1 MSWKFFVV
9 LHLVLFHNEVSSE
22 HNMEKLKYRVKKI
35 FYHAYDNYL
44 KYAYPLDE
52 LRPLSCDGH
61 DTWGSFSLTLVDALD
76 TLVIMDN
83 FTEFR
88 RAARA
93 LLQHLDSEK
102 NVNASVF
109 ETNIRVVGG
118 LISAH
123 LLSRRAG
130 FEVEPSWPC
139 SGALLR
145 QAEVFANKLLP
156 AFDTPTGMP
165 YGTVNFELGGVP
177 KGETTVTCVA
187 GIGTFILEF
196 GALSRLTGDPR
207 YEAAAMRALKAIWK
221 SWTARDATIGSG
233 VDSYFEYLVK
243 GAALFRLPEL
253 DAMFRE
259 YRIAIEKY
267 IRHGDW
273 NPMINKDK
281 GGVTM
286 PVFQSLE
293 AFWPG
298 LLVLTGDL
306 DGARRHL
313 IAYHEIWRQYG
324 FLPELYSLTEEK
336 AYKGRE
342 AYPLRPELIESI
354 LYVYRATLSARTSC
368 GFATVSDVTKH
379 TLEDRMESFFL
390 AETTKYL
397 YLLFDENNFIHQ
409 LPGEHSLTVSSRL
422 PSGLQCYPE
431 SGGYIFNT
439 EAHPIDPGALN
450 CCFASRLDEIEQA
463 SNVKMLLSNS
473 PQHIKL
479 TDNDETKPSNE
490 HNMNSITEID
500 LISAVDSV
508 FSEYFQSQLSDIS
521 LDNVFTW
528 MNNYSSFNCF
538 NNEPFYSDLIDSW
551 KELHEIVESSVL
563 KSGKDT
569 YLQGLLD
576 FSSTKAPLLTCPY
589 PPFQNRFAFSGLLTT
604 SN

>member
-1 MSWKFFVV
+1 
-9 LHLVLFHNEVSSE
+9 
-22 HNMEKLKYRVKKI
+22 
-35 FYHAYDNYL
+35 
-44 KYAYPLDE
+44 
-52 LRPLSCDGH
+52 
-61 DTWGSFSLTLVDALD
+61 
-76 TLVIMDN
+76 MDN
-83 FTEFR
+83 ASEFR

-93 LLQHLDSEK
+93 LLDHLDSEK
-102 NVNASVF
+102 NINASVF

-145 QAEVFANKLLP
+145 QAELFANKLLP
-156 AFDTPTGMP
+156 AFNTPTGMP
-165 YGTVNFELGGVP
+165 YGTVNFQLGGVP
-177 KGETTVTCVA
+177 NGETPVTCVA

-196 GALSRLTGDPR
+196 GTLSRLTGDPR
-207 YEAAAMRALKAIWK
+207 YEAAAMRALKAMWK
-221 SWTARDATIGSG
+221 YRSSIGLLGNHIDVITGSWTARDATIGSG

-253 DAMFRE
+253 DSMFRE
-259 YRIAIEKY
+259 YRVAIEKY

-281 GGVTM
+281 GGVTVA
-286 PVFQSLE
+286 VFQSLE

-298 LLVLTGDL
+298 LLALTGDIE
-306 DGARRHL
+306 GARRHL
-313 IAYHEIWRQYG
+313 IAYHEIWRKYG
-324 FLPELYSLTEEK
+324 FLPEFYSLTDEK

-354 LYVYRATLSARTSC
+354 LYVYRATRDPSLIDMGVDILTSIEVSARTPC

-409 LPGEHSLTVSSRL
+409 LPGERLSSERTARS

-431 SGGYIFNT
+431 LGGYIFNT

-450 CCFASRLDEIEQA
+450 CCFAPHLDDIVQA
-463 SNVKMLLSNS
+463 SKVETL
-473 PQHIKL
+473 L
-479 TDNDETKPSNE
+479 TDLNHFQQLNNNDDDEVDDNATDASGE
-490 HNMNSITEID
+490 VAEID
-500 LISAVDSV
+500 LLSTVDSI
-508 FSEYFQSQLSDIS
+508 FNEHIQSQLGDYDYYLFNDS
-521 LDNVFTW
+521 FTW
-528 MNNYSSFNCF
+528 IMNQSSFNCF
-538 NNEPFYSDLIDSW
+538 NNAYFDSDLINSW
-551 KELHEIVESSVL
+551 IELRKIINSSISVIENDDQLQKVNNIV
-563 KSGKDT
+563 
-569 YLQGLLD
+569 LD
-576 FSSTKAPLLTCPY
+576 STKPPLLTCPY
-589 PPFQNRFAFSGLLTT
+589 PSFQDRFGIFELLTST
-604 SN
+604 